1 MHAQGSKNF
10 FLIGPLTAA
19 LFGCAMLPWNVA
31 AQPNGRIASLSNS
44 GATLAVH
51 DERQRDTKSGQV
63 GIEQG
68 FLIAD
73 GHYLPPPY
81 FVSIV
86 GERIQVNDVDL
97 GPADRLAW
105 GGPGGRG
112 FGGWRGGGGPRFRMP
127 AEPQMDQTTM
137 AQANVEQ
144 ALLNGDL
151 IIRFDDG
158 SAHLT
163 RDTYAVL
170 ETLLNPQQGENRL
183 RDLASTG
190 RRRVT
195 LSQWASLLGN
205 FEESEALQ
213 QRFDEMQAVRKK
225 PRTATVNSSSVNGN
239 TMYALTVLGMLLTVS
254 AFGVVLSYH
263 PKRGQRW
270 REINEHPEAV
280 RLVCVCA
287 ALVAALSIFDLMLTL
302 LFRDSAGFWELN
314 PLGGSM
320 LAETWWL
327 TAFKLGATAVSVTI
341 LLGLRKY
348 RGAQMA
354 AWWTCLAL
362 TLLTARWVAFNS
374 MLIV

>member
-1 MHAQGSKNF
+1 MHARVTKYFSPVGPIAAV
-10 FLIGPLTAA
+10 LIGHA
-19 LFGCAMLPWNVA
+19 LLPWNA
-31 AQPNGRIASLSNS
+31 LAQPHGRIPEPSDS
-44 GATLAVH
+44 GTTRTVV
-51 DERQRDTKSGQV
+51 DEQQRDTRGGQV

-68 FLIAD
+68 FLIA
-73 GHYLPPPY
+73 GGRYLPPPY
-81 FVSIV
+81 FVTV
-86 GERIQVNDVDL
+86 EGEQVFVNDIDL
-97 GPADRLAW
+97 GAADRLAW

-112 FGGWRGGGGPRFRMP
+112 FGGRRGGGPRFRMA
-127 AEPQMDQTTM
+127 AEPQLDRTTI

-158 SAHLT
+158 STHMT
-163 RDTYAVL
+163 RDTYTVL
-170 ETLLNPQQGENRL
+170 ETLLEPQQNEERL
-183 RDLASTG
+183 RDLANTG

-195 LSQWASLLGN
+195 LGQWASLLDN
-205 FEESEALQ
+205 FEASDALQ
-213 QRFDEMQAVRKK
+213 QRFGEMQALREK
-225 PRTATVNSSSVNGN
+225 PRKLAVNNSPVKGN
-239 TMYALTVLGMLLTVS
+239 AMYALTVLGMLLTVS

-287 ALVAALSIFDLMLTL
+287 ALVAALSVFDLMLTL
-302 LFRDSAGFWELN
+302 LFRNSAGFWELN

-327 TAFKLGATAVSVTI
+327 TAFKLGATAVSVSI